1 MISEDRKKHIW
12 AVAKF
17 LKEYAISQNMPQKEV
32 EELYTLGLLHD
43 IGYEFL
49 EEKDYTKHE
58 IYGGKLLKKQGY
70 KHWKEVYY
78 HGVANCKYKSKL
90 LDLLNWAD
98 MRIDSS
104 GNEVSLDGR
113 LEELSKRYN
122 VPVKELNSYP
132 IVCELKAKG
141 FK

>member
-49 EEKDYTKHE
+49 
-58 IYGGKLLKKQGY
+58 
-70 KHWKEVYY
+70 
-78 HGVANCKYKSKL
+78 
-90 LDLLNWAD
+90 
-98 MRIDSS
+98 
-104 GNEVSLDGR
+104 
-113 LEELSKRYN
+113 
-122 VPVKELNSYP
+122 
-132 IVCELKAKG
+132 
-141 FK
+141 